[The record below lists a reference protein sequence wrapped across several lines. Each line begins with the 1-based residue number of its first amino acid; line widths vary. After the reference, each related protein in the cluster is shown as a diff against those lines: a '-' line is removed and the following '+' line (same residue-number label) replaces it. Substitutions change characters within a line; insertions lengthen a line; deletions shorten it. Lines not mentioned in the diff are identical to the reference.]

1 MLRRFVIATVLVAAA
16 LLVPVATAAAR
27 TTNDYAYPRDKVW
40 NTSLRLVRIDLGCP
54 LGDRDADVGYF
65 TFEYVDGARRYPGS
79 VEFVP
84 TRVEGRDGVRVVVQ
98 IPAMPSYV
106 ERMILDKLQRKL
118 VEDFG
123 EPAPAPPSE
132 RPADRRP
139 AERNPQPSD
148 REPPTETP
156 AEPPADAPNR
166 ARPAPVAPRERA

>member
-1 MLRRFVIATVLVAAA
+1 MLRRLLIATVLVAAA
-16 LLVPVATAAAR
+16 LLVPVATASAR

-40 NTSLRLVRIDLGCP
+40 NASLRLVRIDLGCP

-79 VEFVP
+79 VEFVA
-84 TRVEGRDGVRVVVQ
+84 TRVQGREVVRVVVQ

-118 VEDFG
+118 VDDFG
-123 EPAPAPPSE
+123 EPAPAPPTV

-139 AERNPQPSD
+139 PGENEPAPGD
-148 REPPTETP
+148 REP
-156 AEPPADAPNR
+156 
-166 ARPAPVAPRERA
+166 